1 MPPFPMQARS
11 ILEIGAPAPRT
22 AFQMPL
28 GAPPPLHLRNAAEP
42 ADGHRRTRIWE
53 LASYLHCS
61 IIGTCL
67 STSELRGTL
76 RKSGFVVEGVSDHD
90 LHGQAVGLA
99 ARHDRPAKML
109 NKALDLRHGLVL
121 RQFEKAESEAELTAL
136 WVEARQR
143 GDIPAAYWALLTHAL
158 ASDALIRRVFGEVH
172 MLSHLVGAANR
183 ADIRRLSQLEEE
195 NAALREKL
203 ERQQLQHHD
212 TVVSQEA
219 RILELTELLAQRPP
233 EETTG
238 PKMADTARALQQLA
252 DDLERR
258 LGAET
263 RRRSALEERLQ
274 RYQEELSAA
283 QSRGT
288 VAEEQE
294 ALLRREIEALERVV
308 ASGEPAESEA
318 KPPTA
323 VLRGLALLYVGGRPK
338 QVWQA
343 RAAVEGLGGRF
354 QHHDG
359 GIDDNGALLAGLVSR
374 ADLAAFPVDC
384 VSHDAAGMVKRLCRQ
399 SAKPFL
405 PLRSSGAGSL
415 LAALDGPEIEAL
427 RRLRI
432 EGTEGPRP

>member
-11 ILEIGAPAPRT
+11 ILEIGATAPRT

-183 ADIRRLSQLEEE
+183 A
-195 NAALREKL
+195 
-203 ERQQLQHHD
+203 
-212 TVVSQEA
+212 
-219 RILELTELLAQRPP
+219 
-233 EETTG
+233 
-238 PKMADTARALQQLA
+238 
-252 DDLERR
+252 
-258 LGAET
+258 
-263 RRRSALEERLQ
+263 
-274 RYQEELSAA
+274 
-283 QSRGT
+283 
-288 VAEEQE
+288 
-294 ALLRREIEALERVV
+294 
-308 ASGEPAESEA
+308 
-318 KPPTA
+318 
-323 VLRGLALLYVGGRPK
+323 
-338 QVWQA
+338 
-343 RAAVEGLGGRF
+343 
-354 QHHDG
+354 
-359 GIDDNGALLAGLVSR
+359 
-374 ADLAAFPVDC
+374 
-384 VSHDAAGMVKRLCRQ
+384 
-399 SAKPFL
+399 
-405 PLRSSGAGSL
+405 SSGAGSL